1 MPIFKE
7 KFRETLLAVLPI
19 LFVVLIVHFFFVPFP
34 INQLVR
40 FIIGSLLV
48 MIGLSLF
55 LVGVDLGITPLGSL
69 TGTNLA
75 KTNKLPLILVSA
87 FILGFFISI
96 AEPAL
101 IVYANQIELVTQGGL
116 KAVVMLISVSIGF
129 AVLVVIGFIRILF
142 NIDLYKILLVSY
154 ISIFGLAIFAKPE
167 FLAFAFDAS
176 GATTG
181 VLAVPFLL
189 AISVGIARIKKDVK
203 SAEES
208 SFGMVALASAGA
220 IIAVLVLSY
229 FSTSKAGIFESDP
242 FVEKVGIIKPF
253 IELIWPVLYESARAL
268 APLLVILIVM
278 QFLSFKLNRKQFRR
292 LIFGFIYALLGLFIF
307 LLGVNG
313 GFMEVG
319 YKIGENFIA
328 VDKKVILVI
337 LAFFLGLFTIIA
349 EPAVS
354 VLTHQIEEITGGY
367 VKRVAVLIPLSL
379 GVGLAVVGGVL
390 KILIPGFHLWHVLL
404 PGYIISLGL
413 MFFAPKLFVGIA
425 FDAGGVA
432 TGPLTATFILAFV
445 QGVAAKTAG
454 ADLVLD
460 GFGVIALVALA
471 PIITLQILGIIF
483 KIKTKKGGV

>member
-1 MPIFKE
+1 MPIFRE
-7 KFRETLLAVLPI
+7 KFRETLFAVLPI
-19 LFVVLIVHFFFVPFP
+19 LLVVLIVHFFMVPFP
-34 INQLVR
+34 INQLLR
-40 FIIGSLLV
+40 FIIGSFLV
-48 MIGLSLF
+48 IIGLSLF

-75 KTNKLPLILVSA
+75 KTNKLLLILVSA

-101 IVYANQIELVTQGGL
+101 IVYAKQIELITEGGL
-116 KAVVMLISVSIGF
+116 GAMTMLISVSIGF
-129 AVLVVIGFIRILF
+129 AILVVIGFVRILF
-142 NIDLYKILLVSY
+142 NVELYKILFVTY
-154 ISIFGLAIFAKPE
+154 IGIFILALFAKPE
-167 FLAFAFDAS
+167 FIAFAFDAS

-189 AISVGIARIKKDVK
+189 AISVGISRIKKDAK

-229 FSTSKAGIFESDP
+229 FSTSKAGVFESDP
-242 FVEKVGIIKPF
+242 FVEKVGVIKPF
-253 IELIWPVLYESARAL
+253 FELLKPMFSDSFIAL
-268 APLLVILIVM
+268 VPLLVILVVM
-278 QFLSFKLNRKQFRR
+278 QVFGLKLKRKQFRR
-292 LIFGFIYALLGLFIF
+292 LVFGFIYALLGLFIF

-319 YKIGENFIA
+319 YKIGENFVA
-328 VDKKVILVI
+328 ANKQFMLVI

-367 VKRVAVLIPLSL
+367 VKRAAVLIPLSL

-390 KILIPGFHLWHVLL
+390 KILFEDFQLWHVLL

-413 MFFAPKLFVGIA
+413 MFYAPKLFIGIA

-445 QGVAAKTAG
+445 QGVAAKTPG